1 MKTVTIEVPEAFWGM
16 MSITLVGGMNT
27 GSINLA
33 TCGFNLK
40 AGSNIHFKDGK
51 FYQTKE
57 GGSDEN

>member
-16 MSITLVGGMNT
+16 MSITFVGGIKT
-27 GSINLA
+27 GSVNLA

-40 AGSNIHFKDGK
+40 HGSNIRFKNGK

-57 GGSDEN
+57 GDSDD